1 MSQPPLVDSFGRIH
15 KNLRISVTD
24 RCNIR
29 CFYCM
34 PEVVKFLPRKDVLT
48 FEEITRLTRIF
59 ASSGIE
65 RVRLTGGEPLAR
77 RGLSDLVGMLK
88 SIDGIREVAAT
99 TNGILLADQ
108 AGELRRAGL
117 DRLNVS
123 LDTLDPDRFEQIT
136 RRKGLEKVIAG
147 IEAAQDAGFTNI
159 RMNAVAIA
167 GLTESDVVPLAKFAR
182 QRGLELRFI
191 EFMPLDG
198 DQQWDA
204 TSVMTGETIR
214 QLIERA
220 VGPLVTAKRKLAS
233 QPAVDYQYA
242 DGQGKVGFID
252 PVSAPFCSAC
262 DRVRITAEGKLRNCL
277 FSTEEWNLL
286 ELLRGGANDG
296 QILNAIRESIDNKKA
311 GHGIDSKEFER
322 PARAMYQIGG

>member
-1 MSQPPLVDSFGRIH
+1 MSSSPLIDSFGRVH

-48 FEEITRLTRIF
+48 FEEIVRLARVF
-59 ASSGIE
+59 ASVGIE
-65 RVRLTGGEPLAR
+65 RIRLTGGEPLAR

-88 SIDGIREVAAT
+88 EVDGIKEIAAT
-99 TNGILLADQ
+99 TNGLLLADQ
-108 AGELRRAGL
+108 AAGLREAGL

-123 LDTLDPDRFEQIT
+123 LDTLDADKFQQIT
-136 RRKGLEKVIAG
+136 RRNGLDEVIAG
-147 IEAAQDAGFTNI
+147 IEAAQEVGFDNI

-167 GLTESDVVPLAKFAR
+167 GLTESDIVPLAKFAR

-198 DQQWDA
+198 DQQWNSK
-204 TSVMTGETIR
+204 SVMTGSSIR
-214 QLIERA
+214 KTIEREIGA
-220 VGPLVTAKRKLAS
+220 LVEVNRKLAS
-233 QPAVDYQYA
+233 QPAVDFAYA
-242 DGQGKVGFID
+242 DGQGRVGFID

-277 FSTEEWNLL
+277 FSTQEWNLL
-286 ELLRGGANDG
+286 ELLRDGAKDSEV
-296 QILNAIRESIDNKKA
+296 LDSIVQAVAQKKA
-311 GHGIDSKEFER
+311 GHGIDSDEFVR
-322 PARAMYQIGG
+322 PRRAMYQIGG

>member
-1 MSQPPLVDSFGRIH
+1 MSGSPLIDSFGRVH

-34 PEVVKFLPRKDVLT
+34 PEVVKFLPRKDVLS
-48 FEEITRLTRIF
+48 FEEIVRLTRVF
-59 ASSGIE
+59 ASLGIE
-65 RVRLTGGEPLAR
+65 RIRLTGGEPLAR

-88 SIDGIREVAAT
+88 EIDGIKEIAAT
-99 TNGILLADQ
+99 TNGLLLAEQ
-108 AGELRRAGL
+108 AAGLRQAGL

-123 LDTLDPDRFEQIT
+123 LDTLDPDKYHKIT
-136 RRKGLEKVIAG
+136 RRNGLEKVIAG
-147 IEAAQDAGFTNI
+147 IEAAQEAGFDNI

-167 GLTESDVVPLAKFAR
+167 GLTESDIVPLAKFAR

-198 DQQWDA
+198 DQRWKSD
-204 TSVMTGETIR
+204 SVMTGSSIRETI
-214 QLIERA
+214 ERE
-220 VGPLVTAKRKLAS
+220 VGVLVEADRKLAS
-233 QPAVDYQYA
+233 QPAVDFAYA
-242 DGQGKVGFID
+242 DGQGRVGFID

-277 FSTEEWNLL
+277 FSTQEWNLK
-286 ELLRGGANDG
+286 ELLRGGATDSD
-296 QILNAIRESIDNKKA
+296 IYESIVQSVAQKKS
-311 GHGIDSKEFER
+311 GHGIDTEEFIR
-322 PARAMYQIGG
+322 PQRAMYQIGG

>member
-1 MSQPPLVDSFGRIH
+1 MSHSPLVDSFGRVH

-34 PEVVKFLPRKDVLT
+34 PEVVKFLPRKDVLS
-48 FEEITRLTRIF
+48 FEEIVRLTRVF
-59 ASSGIE
+59 ASAGIE
-65 RVRLTGGEPLAR
+65 RIRLTGGEPLAR

-88 SIDGIREVAAT
+88 EIDGIKEIAAT
-99 TNGILLADQ
+99 TNGLLLADH
-108 AGELRRAGL
+108 AESLKAAGL

-123 LDTLDPDRFEQIT
+123 LDTLDPERFQQIT
-136 RRKGLEKVIAG
+136 RRNGLEKVIAG
-147 IEAAQDAGFTNI
+147 IESAQEAGFDNI

-167 GLTESDVVPLAKFAR
+167 GLTEDDIVPLAKFAR

-198 DQQWDA
+198 DQQWNSE
-204 TSVMTGETIR
+204 SVMTGESIR
-214 QLIERA
+214 RAIESEIGA
-220 VGPLVTAKRKLAS
+220 LVEAERKLAS
-233 QPAVDYQYA
+233 QPAVDFAYA
-242 DGQGKVGFID
+242 DGQGRVGFID

-277 FSTEEWNLL
+277 FSTQEWNLL
-286 ELLRGGANDG
+286 ELLRGGADDEE
-296 QILNAIRESIDNKKA
+296 ILRSIRLSVNQKKA
-311 GHGIDSKEFER
+311 GHGIDSEEFVR
-322 PARAMYQIGG
+322 PERAMYQIGG

>member
-1 MSQPPLVDSFGRIH
+1 MSHSPLVDSFGRVH

-34 PEVVKFLPRKDVLT
+34 PEVVKFLPRKDVLS
-48 FEEITRLTRIF
+48 FEEIVRLTRVF
-59 ASSGIE
+59 ASAGIE
-65 RVRLTGGEPLAR
+65 RIRLTGGEPLAR

-88 SIDGIREVAAT
+88 EIDGIKEIAAT
-99 TNGILLADQ
+99 TNGLLLADH
-108 AGELRRAGL
+108 AESLKAAGL

-123 LDTLDPDRFEQIT
+123 LDTLDPERFQQIT
-136 RRKGLEKVIAG
+136 RRNGLEKVIAG
-147 IEAAQDAGFTNI
+147 IESAQEAGFDNI

-167 GLTESDVVPLAKFAR
+167 GLTEDDIVPLAKFAR

-198 DQQWDA
+198 DQQWNSQ
-204 TSVMTGETIR
+204 SVMTGESIR
-214 QLIERA
+214 RAIESEIGA
-220 VGPLVTAKRKLAS
+220 LVEEERKLDS
-233 QPAVDYQYA
+233 QPAVDFAYA
-242 DGQGKVGFID
+242 DGQGRVGFID

-277 FSTEEWNLL
+277 FSTQEWNLL
-286 ELLRGGANDG
+286 ELLRGGADDEE
-296 QILNAIRESIDNKKA
+296 ILRSIRLSVNQKKA
-311 GHGIDSKEFER
+311 GHGIDSEEFVR
-322 PARAMYQIGG
+322 PERAMYQIGG

>member
-1 MSQPPLVDSFGRIH
+1 MSDSQLVDSFGRVH

-48 FEEITRLTRIF
+48 FEEIVRLTRVF
-59 ASSGIE
+59 ASLGIE
-65 RVRLTGGEPLAR
+65 RIRLTGGEPLAR
-77 RGLSDLVGMLK
+77 KGLSDLVRMLK
-88 SIDGIREVAAT
+88 EVDGIKEIAAT
-99 TNGILLADQ
+99 TNGILLSEQADD
-108 AGELRRAGL
+108 LRKAGL

-136 RRKGLEKVIAG
+136 RRKGLAQVIAG
-147 IEAAQDAGFTNI
+147 IEAAQEAGFTNI

-167 GLTESDVVPLAKFAR
+167 GLTESDVIPLAKFAR

-198 DQQWDA
+198 DQQWDSN
-204 TSVMTGETIR
+204 SVLRGSSIR
-214 QLIERA
+214 EMIEREI
-220 VGPLVTAKRKLAS
+220 GGLVASDRKLAS
-233 QPAVDYQYA
+233 QPAVDFTYA
-242 DGQGKVGFID
+242 DGEGKVGFID

-277 FSTEEWNLL
+277 FSSQEWDLL
-286 ELLRGGANDG
+286 ALLRGGAQDS
-296 QILNAIRESIDNKKA
+296 AIIDSIVQSVSEKKA
-311 GHGIDSKEFER
+311 GHGIDSDEFIR
-322 PARAMYQIGG
+322 PQRAMYQIGG